1 MTEARL
7 KSGLWVRG
15 LMRLAQ
21 NQGYDAMRL
30 RKGDEDAGAVLLVLR
45 DRQDALA
52 VLRET
57 AVDAGWERMTF
68 EGQEALDTYLERQ
81 IRYDPDLWIL
91 EITLDD
97 LATPVEKTFPP
108 RSL

>member
-30 RKGDEDAGAVLLVLR
+30 RKGDEDAGAVLVVLR
-45 DRQDALA
+45 DRQNFLA

-57 AVDAGWERMTF
+57 AVEAGWERVAF
-68 EGQEALDTYLERQ
+68 DGQEALDTYLERQ
-81 IRYDPDLWIL
+81 TRYDPDLWIL
-91 EITLDD
+91 EITLNDI
-97 LATPVEKTFPP
+97 ASPMEKILPP